1 LDIQQCEVATQ
12 VGVRDIIGLQRVSLS
27 LLPTAAALR
36 VALRVAMV
44 HPELLA
50 EVQPLQERAAMFGTE
65 LL

>member
-1 LDIQQCEVATQ
+1 VD
-12 VGVRDIIGLQRVSLS
+12 VRDIIGLQRVSLS

-44 HPELLA
+44 DPELLA
-50 EVQPLQERAAMFGTE
+50 VAQLPQEGAAMFGME

>member
-1 LDIQQCEVATQ
+1 
-12 VGVRDIIGLQRVSLS
+12 VSLS

-44 HPELLA
+44 DPELLA
-50 EVQPLQERAAMFGTE
+50 VAQLPQEEVEMSGTE